1 MVSRCSR
8 TDNSRL
14 WLLDRRIGAEHGFGE
29 RPWSSTRRDRG
40 EPARAA
46 HTLEPMSN
54 EAESS
59 DRVVTGP
66 MDDRAAALLPEFLYE
81 VIFQPE
87 EGKRLPRTVIRQPEL
102 WRYIEGFGGRPGD
115 CGMAAVIDGTVVGAA
130 WSRPMRGYGY
140 VDDGTPELAVAL
152 YPGYRGRGIGGRL
165 LRALFAEL
173 RDRGFRSVSL
183 SVQHANPAYALY
195 RRLGFVEVRAMP
207 DESIMTLRL
216 AADDGV
222 R

>member
-1 MVSRCSR
+1 
-8 TDNSRL
+8 
-14 WLLDRRIGAEHGFGE
+14 
-29 RPWSSTRRDRG
+29 
-40 EPARAA
+40 
-46 HTLEPMSN
+46 
-54 EAESS
+54 
-59 DRVVTGP
+59 
-66 MDDRAAALLPEFLYE
+66 
-81 VIFQPE
+81 
-87 EGKRLPRTVIRQPEL
+87 
-102 WRYIEGFGGRPGD
+102 
-115 CGMAAVIDGTVVGAA
+115 
-130 WSRPMRGYGY
+130 MRGYGY

-207 DESIMTLRL
+207 DASIMTLRL

>member
-1 MVSRCSR
+1 
-8 TDNSRL
+8 
-14 WLLDRRIGAEHGFGE
+14 
-29 RPWSSTRRDRG
+29 
-40 EPARAA
+40 
-46 HTLEPMSN
+46 MSN

-59 DRVVTGP
+59 DRVVIGP
-66 MDDRAAALLPEFLYE
+66 MDGRAVALLPEFLYE

-87 EGKRLPRTVIRQPEL
+87 EGKRLPRTVIQQPEL
-102 WRYIEGFGGRPGD
+102 WRYIEGFGERPGD
-115 CGMAAVIDGTVVGAA
+115 CGMAAVIDGTVVGVA
-130 WSRPMRGYGY
+130 WSRLMRGYGY
-140 VDDGTPELAVAL
+140 IDDGTPELAVAL
-152 YPGYRGRGIGGRL
+152 YPEYRGRGIGGRL

-195 RRLGFVEVRAMP
+195 RRLGFAEVRAMP

-216 AADDGV
+216 AAGDSI

>member
-14 WLLDRRIGAEHGFGE
+14 WLLDRRIGVEYGFGE

-46 HTLEPMSN
+46 HTLELMSN
-54 EAESS
+54 EVESS
-59 DRVVTGP
+59 DRVVIGP
-66 MDDRAAALLPEFLYE
+66 MDGRAVALLPEFLYE

-87 EGKRLPRTVIRQPEL
+87 EGKRLPRTVIQQPEL
-102 WRYIEGFGGRPGD
+102 WRYIEGFGERPGD

-130 WSRPMRGYGY
+130 WSRLMRGYGY
-140 VDDGTPELAVAL
+140 VDDGTPELAVSL
-152 YPGYRGRGIGGRL
+152 YPEYRGRGIGGRL

-195 RRLGFVEVRAMP
+195 RRLGFIEVRAMP

-216 AADDGV
+216 AAGDGV